1 MNSMVSPWPFSHKI
15 LIVFLSIFNH
25 GLTNQGNRGMNF
37 PSGNQGFPHLD
48 LFSLLEEKGFSPRE
62 MEVLEWAAR
71 GKTNIQIGLILDIS
85 PRTVTKH
92 LGNIYM
98 KLGVESRTEA
108 VVHLI
113 QTIQTRL
120 QVQVPDPRDTTN

>member
-1 MNSMVSPWPFSHKI
+1 MNSMVLPWPFSHKF
-15 LIVFLSIFNH
+15 LIVFLSIFNQ
-25 GLTNQGNRGMNF
+25 GQRNQGAPGMNL
-37 PSGNQGFPHLD
+37 PSGNQHFPHLD

-85 PRTVTKH
+85 PRTVSKH
-92 LGNIYM
+92 LEHIYT

-108 VVHLI
+108 VVLLI
-113 QTIQTRL
+113 QTIQARL
-120 QVQVPDPRDTTN
+120 QVQVTDPRDTTN

>member
-1 MNSMVSPWPFSHKI
+1 
-15 LIVFLSIFNH
+15 
-25 GLTNQGNRGMNF
+25 
-37 PSGNQGFPHLD
+37 
-48 LFSLLEEKGFSPRE
+48 

-92 LGNIYM
+92 LEHIYT

-113 QTIQTRL
+113 QTIQARL
-120 QVQVPDPRDTTN
+120 QVQVTDPRDTTN

>member
-1 MNSMVSPWPFSHKI
+1 MVLPWPFSHKI

-25 GLTNQGNRGMNF
+25 GQRNQGARGMNL
-37 PSGNQGFPHLD
+37 PSGNQRFLHLD
-48 LFSLLEEKGFSPRE
+48 FSSLLEEKGFTPRE

-92 LGNIYM
+92 LEHIYT

-108 VVHLI
+108 VVLLI
-113 QTIQTRL
+113 QTIQAKL